1 MEKLTEFSLF
11 APARCVAEDVLS
23 PAVVD
28 DVDVV
33 EVCSMKEDKSS
44 ETELHL
50 VSCELYCLAAFIM
63 CFGILPPPPEAA
75 APFCLEYFFWE

>member
-23 PAVVD
+23 PVVD
-28 DVDVV
+28 DVDVDV

-63 CFGILPPPPEAA
+63 CFGILPPPPP

>member
-1 MEKLTEFSLF
+1 VEKLTEFSLF

-23 PAVVD
+23 PDVVD
-28 DVDVV
+28 DVDV

-63 CFGILPPPPEAA
+63 CFGILPPPPPAAA